1 MEKPRVFL
9 LTTSTNSTDYVDVLN
24 TTVSLN
30 VRGVSYFSMS
40 IDPDP
45 NALYQ
50 IKIGKLYEAFDLKI
64 PDIWTLELPHL
75 TQGFYPGLNPGDAI
89 IIRHRTKD
97 PAITVETALTLAFTE
112 VVA

>member
-24 TTVSLN
+24 TMVSPN
-30 VRGVSYFSMS
+30 VRGVSFFSLS

-50 IKIGKLYEAFDLKI
+50 IIIGNLYNSVELKI

-75 TQGFYPGLNPGDAI
+75 TQGFYLGLRPGDAI